1 MKNIEKSESGKVG
14 KSAIR
19 EDISFFRTSGLSVF
33 RTLPEHLYVFFG
45 FFIFFLLTLASN
57 FSGPHDSIGYLNGIV
72 KGNALFHQHHLLY
85 HFITH
90 YWLMA
95 VRPVFSGIPDYY
107 LVEAFTAL
115 WGSGSLAIAYCFF
128 RKRFGLPALLSWL
141 CTAVIALTYGMW
153 FYSVNIEVYAPPM
166 FFLLAAL
173 YKLTDRNFSQRDVW
187 KVALLQC
194 AAILFH
200 QVHILFSVTI
210 LYVLWK
216 NRSKIKLSTAI
227 VQYAAIGIVLVGGAY
242 FIVGWIV
249 EGENTMAKWVQWLQ
263 GYAKGDA
270 YWESISARTPV
281 NVATGLSHAFIGG
294 HFIFRL
300 PGISSYLQSAAGE
313 HSLGD
318 ELFLVRN
325 MSEGMAVFLT
335 VLSVALALM
344 MLWLTIRFFRKY
356 KTIHKSWGIEISP
369 LMVTAIVYSIFFC
382 FWEPEILEFWIFQT
396 VLFWLI
402 LLGTLAHQREH
413 FPFSLKPVTGV
424 AFMGICLFAV
434 NFFGSL
440 RYLLNLENDLYY
452 VKTAPVKTVITPND
466 GVLLQDA
473 WILKDF
479 LEYYTPA
486 EVREIPRADSQRAI
500 VDNHIAHHLQKGAK
514 LYIYPEGRPGKT
526 DTHYIDSV
534 LAANP
539 GRHRIFHAANPK
551 IIVIE

>member
-1 MKNIEKSESGKVG
+1 MKNLNTKSERPEVRQSQNLTP
-14 KSAIR
+14 R
-19 EDISFFRTSGLSVF
+19 LSVF
-33 RTLPEHLYVFFG
+33 RTLPEHFYVFLL
-45 FFIFFLLTLASN
+45 FFIFFLFTLASN

-95 VRPVFSGIPDYY
+95 VRPIFSGIPDYY

-115 WGSGSLAIAYCFF
+115 WGSGSLAVAYCFF
-128 RKRFGLPALLSWL
+128 RKRFELTAMVSLLG
-141 CTAVIALTYGMW
+141 TAVIALTYGMW

-173 YKLTDRNFSQRDVW
+173 YKLSDRNFSSRDVW
-187 KVALLQC
+187 KVSLLQC

-200 QVHILFSVTI
+200 QVHILFSITI

-216 NRSKIKLSTAI
+216 NRSKIKFSAALF
-227 VQYAAIGIVLVGGAY
+227 QYAAIGIVLVGGAY

-270 YWESISARTPV
+270 YWESLSVRTPV

-300 PGISSYLQSAAGE
+300 PGVSSYLQSAAGE

-318 ELFLVRN
+318 ELYLVRN
-325 MSEGMAVFLT
+325 MSEGMAIFLT
-335 VLSVALALM
+335 VLSLALATM
-344 MLWLTIRFFRKY
+344 MLWLIIRFFRKY
-356 KTIHKSWGIEISP
+356 KTIKQSRGIEIMP
-369 LMVTAIVYSIFFC
+369 LMLTAIVYSIFFC
-382 FWEPEILEFWIFQT
+382 FWEPEILEFWIFQA

-402 LLGTLAHQREH
+402 LLGTLAQREH
-413 FPFSLKPVTGV
+413 FPFRLKPATGV
-424 AFMGICLFAV
+424 AFMAICLFAV
-434 NFFGSL
+434 NFFGSV
-440 RYLLNLENDLYY
+440 RYLLHLENDLYY
-452 VKTAPVKTVITPND
+452 VKTEPVKNTITAND

-486 EVREIPRADSQRAI
+486 QVREIPQVDSQRVA
-500 VDNHIAHHLQKGAK
+500 VDDHVSHHLQKGAK

-526 DTHYIDSV
+526 NTRYIDSV

-539 GRHRIFHAANPK
+539 GRHRVFHDANPK